1 LIDRKQKSSED
12 MLWQCFRCQRELVV
26 GTVTVTYL
34 GNRFTA
40 ELPHCPNCGLVLIS
54 EELALG
60 KMAEVE
66 QILEDK

>member
-1 LIDRKQKSSED
+1 MNRGYVQPED
-12 MLWQCFRCQRELVV
+12 LTWKCQRCNEYLVV

-34 GNRFTA
+34 GNQFTA
-40 ELPHCPNCGLVLIS
+40 ELPKCPRCGMVLIS
-54 EELALG
+54 EALALG

>member
-1 LIDRKQKSSED
+1 MNNENRRPEDLNWKCDRCHQD
-12 MLWQCFRCQRELVV
+12 LVL
-26 GTVTVTYL
+26 GPITVTYM
-34 GNRFTA
+34 GNRFTTD
-40 ELPHCPNCGLVLIS
+40 LPHCPSCGLVLIS